1 MRRVL
6 LAYYQSKNVKR
17 FFVLGILITI
27 SLASTYLQTADAARP
42 AYVYDN
48 GDIISDHYESLLDS
62 YLRQVDDA
70 TSVEIIIWTTPSF
83 YGHGIQKD
91 GVEIH
96 ERDMLANYIFNEVP
110 LDGIKGI
117 GKAGKDNG
125 ILVLLSKEKD
135 PLGGSMRIEVGR
147 GLEGEITDGTAGE
160 ILDAYLVPAKN
171 SFLQTQDPIVFDHA
185 FMNTVAVLAQKAG
198 YQDADSNIT
207 SEYFPDNSESDFEDL
222 MIFLP
227 FIIIFAILFILA
239 QKKKG
244 RRGFSGGYIGGG
256 FGGGGGGSGGGFGGG
271 GGGSGGG
278 GAGR

>member
-1 MRRVL
+1 M
-6 LAYYQSKNVKR
+6 
-17 FFVLGILITI
+17 I
-27 SLASTYLQTADAARP
+27 SLVPASHLQTADAARP

-48 GDIISDHYESLLDS
+48 GDIISSQYESLLDS
-62 YLRQVDDA
+62 YLRQVDDE

-83 YGHGIQKD
+83 YGHGIKKD

-125 ILVLLSKEKD
+125 ILVLFSREKD
-135 PLGGSMRIEVGR
+135 PLGGSMRIEIGR
-147 GLEGEITDGTAGE
+147 GLEGQITDGTAGQ
-160 ILDAYLVPAKN
+160 ILDAYLVPARN
-171 SFLQTQDPIVFDHA
+171 SFLQTHDPSVFDHA
-185 FMNTVAVLAQKAG
+185 FRNTVSVLAQKAG
-198 YQDADSNIT
+198 YQYTNSNT
-207 SEYFPDNSESDFEDL
+207 TEYFPDNQESDFEEL
-222 MIFLP
+222 MLFLP
-227 FIIIFAILFILA
+227 FIIIFVILFILA

-244 RRGFSGGYIGGG
+244 RRGYGGYIGGG
-256 FGGGGGGSGGGFGGG
+256 YGGGGSGGGFGGG